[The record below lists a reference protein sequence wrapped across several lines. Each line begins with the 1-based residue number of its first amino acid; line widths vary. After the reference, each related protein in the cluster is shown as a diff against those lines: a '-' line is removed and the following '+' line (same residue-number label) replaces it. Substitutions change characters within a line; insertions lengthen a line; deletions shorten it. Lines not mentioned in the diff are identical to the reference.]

1 MKRKNILIMFAAV
14 VLFAMVGSNRILAQ
28 KSNYVH
34 HNEWDNENLVSK
46 TIYEHDK
53 DHITFVPYK
62 KEEFIYDKNDRIQS
76 RNVYYWS
83 RMNSD
88 WVMSAVYTY
97 NYTDGI
103 FMVEMSKCKPG
114 YKKKQTK
121 GMRCLYEIDDSW
133 NLLSYKSYKWQ
144 EKGDLWVLIDE
155 VVAQESVSFLGT
167 NKEDSEKDKINKVI
181 MAMK

>member
-1 MKRKNILIMFAAV
+1 
-14 VLFAMVGSNRILAQ
+14 
-28 KSNYVH
+28 
-34 HNEWDNENLVSK
+34 
-46 TIYEHDK
+46 
-53 DHITFVPYK
+53 
-62 KEEFIYDKNDRIQS
+62 
-76 RNVYYWS
+76 
-83 RMNSD
+83 MNSD